1 MLQVEIIRAT
11 PDEVAK
17 LIRYDVKAEIPGLYT
32 EIVTYCCPLALDC
45 DATNEAMGNARTF
58 ALGVLRARLSIWAAQ
73 PEQPIGSHPAPS
85 PEPRRRRRTKAE
97 IEAEASSPVTEE
109 SSVSEQAPSPA
120 IQHNADGTMRLDSE
134 EITQGHGV
142 PPFVAAME
150 KEMRATTN
158 DLYVRTMVDMHGT
171 GAVAEEMERKPE
183 HEAILRQLAAEVY
196 GPHWT
201 ARADVK
207 SNVVVFA
214 AQCLA
219 NKIRVRYSDGAVHPQ
234 VRALFQQMVV
244 SKCAPE

>member
-11 PDEVAK
+11 PDETAK
-17 LIRYDVKAEIPGLYT
+17 VIRYDVKAEIPGLYT
-32 EIVTYCCPLALDC
+32 EIVTYCCHLADLTNC
-45 DATNEAMGNARTF
+45 DLTNEAMAAARTF
-58 ALGVLRARLSIWAAQ
+58 ALGVLRARLSLWAAQ

-97 IEAEASSPVTEE
+97 IEAEASSPVTED

-120 IQHNADGTMRLDSE
+120 IQPNADGTMRLDSE
-134 EITQGHGV
+134 EITQGH
-142 PPFVAAME
+142 PPLEASAPSRPPE
-150 KEMRATTN
+150 N
-158 DLYVRTMVDMHGT
+158 SPT

-214 AQCLA
+214 QHCLA
-219 NKIRVRYSDGAVHPQ
+219 NKIRVRYSDGTVHPQ

>member
-11 PDEVAK
+11 PDETAK
-17 LIRYDVKAEIPGLYT
+17 VIRYDVKAEIPGLYT
-32 EIVTYCCPLALDC
+32 EIVTYCCHLADLTNC
-45 DATNEAMGNARTF
+45 DLTNEAMAAARTF
-58 ALGVLRARLSIWAAQ
+58 ALGVLRARLSLWAAQ
-73 PEQPIGSHPAPS
+73 PEQPIVSHPAPS

-97 IEAEASSPVTEE
+97 IEAEVAEQVPATEVDSNQTQLE
-109 SSVSEQAPSPA
+109 VSAQ
-120 IQHNADGTMRLDSE
+120 
-134 EITQGHGV
+134 EITQGH
-142 PPFVAAME
+142 PPL
-150 KEMRATTN
+150 ATSAPSRPPEN
-158 DLYVRTMVDMHGT
+158 SPT

-183 HEAILRQLAAEVY
+183 HEAILRQLAADVY

-214 AQCLA
+214 QHCLA

>member
-1 MLQVEIIRAT
+1 MLHVEIIRAT

-17 LIRYDVKAEIPGLYT
+17 VIRYDVKAEIPGLYV
-32 EIVTYCCPLALDC
+32 EIVTYCCHLADLTNC
-45 DATNEAMGNARTF
+45 DLTNDAMAAARTF
-58 ALGVLRARLSIWAAQ
+58 ALQVLRARLSLWAAQ
-73 PEQPIGSHPAPS
+73 PEQPIGSHQPTQ

-97 IEAEASSPVTEE
+97 IEAEAA
-109 SSVSEQAPSPA
+109 EQLLATDVDA
-120 IQHNADGTMRLDSE
+120 CQKKLETSE
-134 EITQGHGV
+134 EAPLGNSGESLNVDIPELATSAPTR
-142 PPFVAAME
+142 PPE
-150 KEMRATTN
+150 N
-158 DLYVRTMVDMHGT
+158 SPT

-234 VRALFQQMVV
+234 VR
-244 SKCAPE
+244 C